1 MNTAVIVDN
10 AQLIEN
16 KSVITTIR
24 AIPATISVEFAHSI
38 IKAVV
43 ILFTLLHS
51 SVSPQSK
58 IDLKDYKNSF
68 ALDQVI
74 MIDINDN
81 LYKGYFLELNGD
93 SLKLFFN
100 SSPQSVSLSSI
111 KYLKIIPSRTTRNS
125 TLNLGIAGAF
135 GAQLLMRKNEWQ
147 SDRFIQ
153 TDGLWS
159 HILVGVLGALSGG
172 LIGLGIDMVNS
183 ENVLEF
189 YLQNPKDIERLQKV
203 ILQKSARN
211 GPNLYYEISNVYS
224 RVDPSYRGIQ
234 GYYTNTE
241 NISLNVFRSLKLT
254 FNVSERL
261 EAGLAMYSAA
271 EPNLKYTSNFQSGYV
286 NEEMS
291 NKVYGYYATAFYDLL
306 GRSDGDAFSLKPGL
320 GIGFANLDYTVTKI
334 KTVYDNIN
342 FKSTTTNESNNL
354 NRTLFS
360 GFLAFD
366 VRFFATQGVSI
377 ALSGDYVFIPERTI
391 SSDLPGENGRS
402 LGNFS
407 LGLSLG
413 LHF

>member
-125 TLNLGIAGAF
+125 TLNLGIAGAL

-342 FKSTTTNESNNL
+342 FKSTTKYESNNL

-377 ALSGDYVFIPERTI
+377 ALTGDYVFIPERTI

-402 LGNFS
+402 FGNFS